1 MKPSFQRSF
10 DNAQLVGVISGR
22 SSRLPHWPTALR
34 RVAKCF
40 DEAGVSGY
48 SVLPVIAGRVAP
60 FSSTPPL
67 DVIETERE
75 LILELALPGIDRN
88 DVRIEIQGDAL
99 HVSGMRSPERPAER
113 EGRIY
118 HHAEIPRGVFHRLVP
133 LPYAVGEPRIEAE
146 LGLIRIRLPR
156 RIKTAPAQA

>member
-1 MKPSFQRSF
+1 MLHRDLPRQDRQVAQA
-10 DNAQLVGVISGR
+10 DADLVQIDPRNA
-22 SSRLPHWPTALR
+22 ALLR
-34 RVAKCF
+34 EGLQGGDLRERA
-40 DEAGVSGY
+40 A
-48 SVLPVIAGRVAP
+48 
-60 FSSTPPL
+60 L
-67 DVIETERE
+67 DQPGGERE

-88 DVRIEIQGDAL
+88 DVRVEIRGDAL